1 MEMTPGD
8 TQELYKGTIQKIVDR
23 WRDNDALKDPDVD
36 WVSSLV
42 KSVQKYLKFNFRE
55 KKNSNFLFTQ

>member
-55 KKNSNFLFTQ
+55 KKKSNFLFTQ